1 MIFHSAVYI
10 PTCTP
15 TLSTDNELI
24 ELIEFLYIVA
34 YGPIRHNFLFDLTNE
49 ISY

>member
-1 MIFHSAVYI
+1 MHSYI
-10 PTCTP
+10 KYWQWIYI
-15 TLSTDNELI
+15 LGYNEV